1 MRLTIRAVAALN
13 RFLTELGVVIASG
26 LLVIMTGAVILQ
38 VVSRTMRDPIGWTE
52 ELALSAMVWVAFL
65 VGPWAYRQ
73 HELTRIDVVIEALSF
88 RARSVLNLFIHLFE
102 AILIVGAI
110 WYSWRFFLGGR
121 SVLPQLTQLSRNIA
135 EWFVSPEVAAAIVV
149 QNKFVYF
156 VLPLGF
162 AAFLIVN
169 LEHVLRAVMTIATGR
184 EHGVGREAEE
194 THVQAGVTGAT
205 LPELDHAEDEDDDA
219 NRGGR
224 GR

>member
-13 RFLTELGVVIASG
+13 RFLTELGVVVASG

-38 VVSRTMRDPIGWTE
+38 VISRTLRDPIGWTE

-102 AILIVGAI
+102 AVLITGAI
-110 WYSWRFFLGGR
+110 WYSWKFFLGGR
-121 SVLPQLTQLSRNIA
+121 SVLPQLTRLTRDIA
-135 EWFVSPEVAAAIVV
+135 EWFVSPEVASAIVV
-149 QNKFVYF
+149 QNKLVYF

-169 LEHVLRAVMTIATGR
+169 LEHVLRAIMTIATGR

-194 THVQAGVTGAT
+194 THIQAGVTGAT
-205 LPELDHAEDEDDDA
+205 LPELDHAEDDDTD
-219 NRGGR
+219 RGGR

>member
-26 LLVIMTGAVILQ
+26 LLVVMTSAVILQ
-38 VVSRTMRDPIGWTE
+38 VVSRTLRSPIGWTE

-73 HELTRIDVVIEALSF
+73 HELTRIDIVIETLTF
-88 RARSVLNLFIHLFE
+88 RARSALGLVIHLFE
-102 AILIVGAI
+102 AVLIVGAI

-121 SVLPQLTQLSRNIA
+121 SVLPQLTQLARDIA
-135 EWFVSPEVAAAIVV
+135 GWVASPEVASALVV
-149 QNKFVYF
+149 QNKLVYF

-162 AAFLIVN
+162 AGFLLVN
-169 LEHVLRAVMTIATGR
+169 LEHVLRAIMTLVTGR

-194 THVQAGVTGAT
+194 THIHTGVTGAT
-205 LPELDHAEDEDDDA
+205 LPELDHGEDDDTTD
-219 NRGGR
+219 RGGR